1 MGGEKH
7 NAEKTEREAPA
18 DGATQ
23 HVTDTPENPTPE
35 RYPTTNRDDSITAI
49 PEPDVDAGA

>member
-1 MGGEKH
+1 MGAEKH
-7 NAEKTEREAPA
+7 NAEKTERELPA

-35 RYPTTNRDDSITAI
+35 RYPATNRDDSITAI
-49 PEPDVDAGA
+49 PDGPEADA